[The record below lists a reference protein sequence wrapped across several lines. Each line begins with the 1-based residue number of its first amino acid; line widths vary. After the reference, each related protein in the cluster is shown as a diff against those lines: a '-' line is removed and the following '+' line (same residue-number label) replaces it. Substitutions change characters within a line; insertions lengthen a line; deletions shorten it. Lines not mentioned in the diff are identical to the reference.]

1 MSLGGRVL
9 TFQRHI
15 VPLYLRVK
23 GQVDEAVTLNDE
35 CTMFLCNFRTAA
47 LQNTVL
53 PVTLQDRSTAEHCTA
68 SYTSGP
74 QHCRTLYCQLH
85 FCITITTIIS
95 YCCIQCYILSL
106 TLMIIQGL
114 KMCEIMAPKGK
125 FGIVNVYLRGSKP
138 FLW

>member
-68 SYTSGP
+68 SYTS
-74 QHCRTLYCQLH
+74 
-85 FCITITTIIS
+85 
-95 YCCIQCYILSL
+95 
-106 TLMIIQGL
+106 
-114 KMCEIMAPKGK
+114 
-125 FGIVNVYLRGSKP
+125 V
-138 FLW
+138 